1 MSFHFSLPLVRGAAV
16 AVACLG
22 WCAGAG
28 AADASG
34 MLEIGALKHTLTAG
48 FPDWR
53 HQFVRGNLRTDVDN
67 LWDADL
73 VHATRFNDAGTMLV
87 LGNTHQFSPLWYGN
101 FSVAASSGGFYFP
114 SLRMDV
120 AANRKWGAQRKL
132 VTTAGLT
139 AFNAKDGH
147 RDRSL
152 LLGLTYYFDIP
163 LVIEGGVRINR
174 SNPGA
179 VVSRA
184 RYVAMTYGQ
193 EQRQIISLRHGF
205 GKEAYQLIGANAL
218 LVNLNSD
225 VSTFTWRQWLR
236 PRQGFQLR
244 AEKYGTP
251 FYRRRGVELA
261 LFQEF

>member
-1 MSFHFSLPLVRGAAV
+1 MVEV
-16 AVACLG
+16 
-22 WCAGAG
+22 
-28 AADASG
+28 
-34 MLEIGALKHTLTAG
+34 GALQHTLTAG

-53 HQFVRGNLRTDVDN
+53 HQFVRANLRTDPDN

-73 VHATRFNDAGTMLV
+73 VHAARFDDSGTMLV
-87 LGNTHQFSPLWYGN
+87 LGNTHQFNPAWYTN
-101 FSVAASSGGFYFP
+101 VSVAASSGGFFFP

-120 AANRKWGAQRKL
+120 AVNRKWGAQQKL
-132 VTTAGLT
+132 VTTVGLT

-152 LLGLTYYFDIP
+152 LLGLTYYFDLP
-163 LVIEGGVRINR
+163 LVIEGGIRINR

-184 RYVAMTYGQ
+184 NYVAMTYGRAQ
-193 EQRQIISLRHGF
+193 HRIVALRHGF
-205 GKEAYQLIGANAL
+205 GEEAYQLIGANAL
-218 LVNLNSD
+218 LVDLNSN
-225 VSTFTWRQWLR
+225 VSTLTWREWLR
-236 PRQGFQLR
+236 PQQGVQLR
-244 AEKYGTP
+244 VEKYSTP